1 MSWALPKNPY
11 AIMATGLLSLQ
22 KRYAASADSPFR
34 SSLLPRGYCSIACLR
49 YLVFYD
55 DCEFEWIAIAG
66 PGPVERVQFHRDAP
80 TFQMITELN
89 MRVRYMQM
97 VNWMSFVS
105 LARYSEY

>member
-1 MSWALPKNPY
+1 
-11 AIMATGLLSLQ
+11 MATGLLSLQ

-34 SSLLPRGYCSIACLR
+34 SSLLPRGHCSIACLR

-89 MRVRYMQM
+89 MRVSYMKM
-97 VNWMSFVS
+97 VSRSACVS
-105 LARYSEY
+105 PMRSPA